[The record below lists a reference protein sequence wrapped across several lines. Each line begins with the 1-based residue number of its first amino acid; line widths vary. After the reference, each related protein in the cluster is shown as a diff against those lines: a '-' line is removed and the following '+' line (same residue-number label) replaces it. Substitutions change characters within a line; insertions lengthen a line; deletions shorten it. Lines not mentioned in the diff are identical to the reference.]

1 MLMLGIK
8 GLMGLRQKELNWCY
22 DLLFFN
28 KMMAI
33 FILVSLPAVFSGE
46 KRTV

>member
-8 GLMGLRQKELNWCY
+8 GLIGLWQKELNSCY
-22 DLLFFN
+22 DLFFFY